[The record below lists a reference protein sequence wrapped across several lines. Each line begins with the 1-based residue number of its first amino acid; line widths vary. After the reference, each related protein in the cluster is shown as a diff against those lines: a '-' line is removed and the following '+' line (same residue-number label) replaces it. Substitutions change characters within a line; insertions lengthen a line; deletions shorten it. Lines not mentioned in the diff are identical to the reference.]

1 MRKLLIIT
9 LSLLFIAST
18 AYAVP
23 ITISGSGSAAFQNWN
38 TSDLNENG
46 TPYWDGNSWDSS
58 IGASI
63 GNYLT
68 ATSAFAGGTN
78 YGTLPYWGMKD
89 GSADL
94 SFYVGATSASEVTL
108 KLEVAGYAPYNAFG
122 WYDIG
127 TGTKHELFSGPDGA
141 GATTTLTVSSN
152 FGFYIDVPKASG
164 KPTYYTE
171 SSRNIKTK
179 DNKSFATDKQHFALF
194 TDTDGGF
201 WVAAEDLS
209 LGDADYNDLVVR
221 VTAVSVP
228 EPSTLL
234 LLGVGLVGLA
244 GFRRK
249 FRV

>member
-1 MRKLLIIT
+1 M
-9 LSLLFIAST
+9 S
-18 AYAVP
+18 
-23 ITISGSGSAAFQNWN
+23 SGAA
-38 TSDLNENG
+38 DLN
-46 TPYWDGNSWDSS
+46 
-58 IGASI
+58 
-63 GNYLT
+63 
-68 ATSAFAGGTN
+68 
-78 YGTLPYWGMKD
+78 
-89 GSADL
+89 
-94 SFYVGATSASEVTL
+94 FYVGSTSASEVTL
-108 KLEVAGYAPYNAFG
+108 KLEIAGYARHNRFG

-127 TGTKHELFSGPDGA
+127 TGTKHLLFSGPDSA
-141 GATTTLTVSSN
+141 GAITTLTVSSN
-152 FGFYIDVPKASG
+152 FGFYIDVPSASG

-194 TDTDGGF
+194 TEADGGF

-221 VTAVSVP
+221 VTPVSVP

-249 FRV
+249 FKV